1 MAKRQIKKF
10 PDAICATDHFHVKQE
25 FGRKFDRVRIDTMN
39 KYYSRK
45 KYLEKKKDKTEAEVL
60 ELKEA
65 SKHYYVLK
73 NSTGCSSPMT
83 TEYSTQ
89 M

>member
-1 MAKRQIKKF
+1 MNVLTIPSQQVLMAKRQIKKF

-45 KYLEKKKDKTEAEVL
+45 KYLEKRKIKPKPKCL
-60 ELKEA
+60 
-65 SKHYYVLK
+65 S
-73 NSTGCSSPMT
+73 
-83 TEYSTQ
+83 
-89 M
+89 